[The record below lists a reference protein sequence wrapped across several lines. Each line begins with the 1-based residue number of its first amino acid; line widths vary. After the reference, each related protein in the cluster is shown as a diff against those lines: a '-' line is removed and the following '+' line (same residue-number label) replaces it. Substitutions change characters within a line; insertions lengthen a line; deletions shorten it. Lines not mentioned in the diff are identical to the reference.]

1 MRPNPHAEW
10 LEADGLGGFA
20 SGTAGLVR
28 TRRYHA
34 LLLAASP
41 GGRFVL
47 VNDLEAAIRTPGGTF
62 FLSAQAYAPDV
73 FHSDGPSLLA
83 RFDVDPW
90 PRWRFKLPG
99 GGTLDHEILV
109 VRDRALV
116 LVSWRLSQ
124 PRPGM
129 TLRVRPL
136 LSGRDL
142 HALHR
147 ENGAFRFAPEE
158 RDDTLLFHPYVG
170 VPSIAM
176 RASGPFTPEPLWYRN
191 VLYAEEKARGFDHI
205 EDLASPGRF
214 DLDLSSGEAALLLAA
229 PPGDGAAAFTTRE
242 ALPGHEAAPVR
253 DALTVLRDFRA
264 REKYRRDG
272 FRSRLERAGESY
284 VVRRGGR
291 ASIIAGYPWFADWGR
306 DTFIAL
312 RGLCLATGRL
322 DEAREIL
329 LGWAAHLAD
338 GLLPNR
344 FPDGDGTPFYNSA
357 DAALWFVVVSE
368 EWRRAMAAA
377 GRQVVLSDDAY
388 LRAAVD
394 AILSA
399 YEHGTR
405 HAIHMDDDGLVAAG
419 EPGESLTW
427 MDARVGGLAV
437 TSRVGKPVE
446 LQALWINALAAGEAV
461 SAGDTRRS
469 HWADIR
475 RRGTASFV
483 ARFWNQAS
491 GCLHDVVDVDGRSGE
506 NDPTIRPNQIFA
518 AGGLPVAVLDAAPA
532 AAVVAVVERRL
543 LTPVGLRTL
552 DPADPAYHGRYE
564 GGPAERDAAYHQ
576 GTVWPWLLGPF
587 VEAWVRA
594 RGGTPAAKREA
605 RHRFLEPLAPHLEAA
620 GLDHL
625 PEIADGDAPH
635 APRGAPFQAWS
646 VGEALRLSLD
656 ILATRAATPKPA
668 RLRRLVKAARAVES
682 KTRRRASKKQ
692 G

>member
-1 MRPNPHAEW
+1 
-10 LEADGLGGFA
+10 
-20 SGTAGLVR
+20 
-28 TRRYHA
+28 
-34 LLLAASP
+34 
-41 GGRFVL
+41 
-47 VNDLEAAIRTPGGTF
+47 
-62 FLSAQAYAPDV
+62 
-73 FHSDGPSLLA
+73 
-83 RFDVDPW
+83 
-90 PRWRFKLPG
+90 
-99 GGTLDHEILV
+99 
-109 VRDRALV
+109 
-116 LVSWRLSQ
+116 
-124 PRPGM
+124 
-129 TLRVRPL
+129 
-136 LSGRDL
+136 

-158 RDDTLLFHPYVG
+158 RDDALLFQPYAA

-191 VLYAEEKARGFDHI
+191 FLYAEERARGFDAV

-214 DLDLSSGEAALLLAA
+214 DLDLSSGEAALLLTA
-229 PPGDGAAAFTTRE
+229 PPGGGAAAFPARE
-242 ALPGHEAAPVR
+242 TPSGREGLPAR
-253 DALTVLRDFRA
+253 DALTLLRDFRA
-264 REKYRRDG
+264 REKFRRDG

-306 DTFIAL
+306 DTFIAM

-344 FPDGDGTPFYNSA
+344 FPDGDGAPYYDSA
-357 DAALWFVVVSE
+357 DAALWYVVVTA

-388 LRAAVD
+388 MRAAVD

-399 YEHGTR
+399 YAHGTR
-405 HAIHMDDDGLVAAG
+405 HGIRMDDDGLVAAG
-419 EPGESLTW
+419 EPGDSVTW
-427 MDARVGGLAV
+427 MDARVGGAAV
-437 TSRVGKPVE
+437 TPRVGKPVE
-446 LQALWINALAAGEAV
+446 LQALWINALAAGEAF
-461 SAGDTRRS
+461 APRWGE
-469 HWADIR
+469 AR
-475 RRGTASFV
+475 RRATASFV
-483 ARFWNQAS
+483 ARFWNPAS
-491 GCLHDVVDVDGRSGE
+491 GCLHDVVDVDHRRGM
-506 NDPTIRPNQIFA
+506 NDPAVRPNQIFA
-518 AGGLPVAVLDAAPA
+518 AGGLPIAALDAAPA
-532 AAVVAVVERRL
+532 RAVVEVVERRL

-552 DPADPAYHGRYE
+552 DPADPGYRGRYE

-587 VEAWVRA
+587 VEAWVRG

-605 RHRFLEPLAPHLEAA
+605 RRRFLEPLAPHLEAA

-625 PEIADGDAPH
+625 PEIADGDPPH

-656 ILATRAATPKPA
+656 ILATGAEAPKPA

-682 KTRRRASKKQ
+682 KSRRRASKRS